1 MGHRTIA
8 EVIDRRPTIYIP
20 DDCPAVMARSAAYA
34 KLLERADVRYWD
46 TLPGPELVERI
57 RDAEIVI
64 NIRSSCRFTAD
75 IFAAC
80 PRLKLLSIWG
90 TGTDH
95 IDLAAAARHGVAITN
110 TPGVAAI
117 SIAEHC
123 LMLMLAVARR
133 IVDVDRRV
141 RLGEWPRAQVSQMHG
156 KTLGVIGL
164 GAIGRQFAR
173 LGGAIGMNVITWTMH
188 PKPELGFP
196 HVELDELLR
205 RSDVVSL
212 HLRLSDQTTGMLG
225 REQFQMMKPGA
236 ILINTARGA
245 MVNEGALIEALVSG
259 HLAGAGLDVFAVEP
273 LPADSAIKGLPT
285 VVLTPHSAGVTP
297 ETVEAGLAMSIDNV
311 WNWLARPVTV

>member
-34 KLLERADVRYWD
+34 KLLELADVRYWD

>member
-164 GAIGRQFAR
+164 GAIGRQCAR